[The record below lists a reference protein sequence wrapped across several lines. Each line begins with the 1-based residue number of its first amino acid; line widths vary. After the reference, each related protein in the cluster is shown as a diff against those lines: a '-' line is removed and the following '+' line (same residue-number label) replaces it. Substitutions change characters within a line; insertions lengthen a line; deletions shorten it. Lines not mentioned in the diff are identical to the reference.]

1 MNINLRISKKIF
13 NDIYYPQLFNYDT
26 RINVYYGGGGSGKSH
41 FVVQKMVLKALKFEK
56 RRILVIRKV
65 GKDIRESIFALTK
78 RVISDW
84 GLYDKCKVNKSDLT
98 IELPN
103 KSVFIFKGLDDEE
116 RIKSIDNID
125 DIVVEE
131 CTELD
136 GHEFTQLNLRLRS
149 KNPYNQIHVMFN
161 PVSKDNWV
169 FKEWFSEETEQPRND
184 LKNTIVIKS
193 TYKDNK
199 FLPQSYT
206 DYLEGLK
213 NVKPIYYRIYALG
226 EFATLDKL
234 IYTNW
239 EECNFNWREKLRED
253 RSLRAIF
260 GLDFGYTNDPSAFIC
275 ALLDDRKKEI
285 WIFEEMYEKGLTND
299 DLAEKIIN
307 MGYKKERIVCDG
319 AEPKSVAELNKYG
332 LNRAIAYKK
341 SKGSILQG
349 IQLVQQYKIYVNG
362 ECKNTINE
370 LKNYTWKKD
379 KSTNMY
385 VNVPID
391 KYNHLLDAL
400 RYTISENVEN
410 KVPYLVVGK
419 YC

>member
-13 NDIYYPQLFNYDT
+13 NDVYYPQLFNYDT

-161 PVSKDNWV
+161 PVSKDNCG
-169 FKEWFSEETEQPRND
+169 FKEWCREETEQPRND
-184 LKNTIVIKS
+184 
-193 TYKDNK
+193 
-199 FLPQSYT
+199 
-206 DYLEGLK
+206 
-213 NVKPIYYRIYALG
+213 
-226 EFATLDKL
+226 
-234 IYTNW
+234 
-239 EECNFNWREKLRED
+239 
-253 RSLRAIF
+253 
-260 GLDFGYTNDPSAFIC
+260 
-275 ALLDDRKKEI
+275 
-285 WIFEEMYEKGLTND
+285 
-299 DLAEKIIN
+299 
-307 MGYKKERIVCDG
+307 
-319 AEPKSVAELNKYG
+319 
-332 LNRAIAYKK
+332 
-341 SKGSILQG
+341 
-349 IQLVQQYKIYVNG
+349 
-362 ECKNTINE
+362 
-370 LKNYTWKKD
+370 
-379 KSTNMY
+379 
-385 VNVPID
+385 
-391 KYNHLLDAL
+391 
-400 RYTISENVEN
+400 
-410 KVPYLVVGK
+410 
-419 YC
+419 